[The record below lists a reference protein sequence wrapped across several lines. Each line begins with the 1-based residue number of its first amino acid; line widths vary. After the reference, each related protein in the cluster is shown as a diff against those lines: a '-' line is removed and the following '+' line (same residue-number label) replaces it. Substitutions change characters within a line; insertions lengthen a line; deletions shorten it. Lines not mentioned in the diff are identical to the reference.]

1 MCRMRRTPVN
11 SGMLHSRQGSAE
23 AIFSLNPAISK
34 REAMSRDTSG
44 KGLGRRW
51 KLALAWHLPSSRCQ
65 CQQCMGVRLAT
76 ICNGV
81 LGKGFHGEAL
91 LPCSPAAC
99 RLWLQDVLFEVLA
112 PERCIGKVGHPQRNG
127 HPAERSSLVLPSAE
141 SPKQECSAEHRIESL
156 QAFVQLY
163 TQ

>member
-1 MCRMRRTPVN
+1 MKARPR
-11 SGMLHSRQGSAE
+11 LASALI
-23 AIFSLNPAISK
+23 AVPK
-34 REAMSRDTSG
+34 
-44 KGLGRRW
+44 
-51 KLALAWHLPSSRCQ
+51 
-65 CQQCMGVRLAT
+65 QQCMGARLAT

-81 LGKGFHGEAL
+81 LGKGFHEEAL
-91 LPCSPAAC
+91 LLCSPAAC

-112 PERCIGKVGHPQRNG
+112 LERCVGKAGHPQRNG

-141 SPKQECSAEHRIESL
+141 SLKQECSAEHRIESL